1 MLVLLLIIV
10 FFVGTYEVSKE
21 IAKKTRENE
30 GELNAMRGEHEND
43 KDLATIVS
51 ERAASGMMK

>member
-10 FFVGTYEVSKE
+10 FIVGIYEVSKE

-30 GELNAMRGEHEND
+30 SELNAMRGEHEND
-43 KDLATIVS
+43 KDLGTIVS
-51 ERAASGMMK
+51 ERAASGMIK

>member
-10 FFVGTYEVSKE
+10 FIVGTYEISKE

-30 GELNAMRGEHEND
+30 SELNALRGEHDND
-43 KDLATIVS
+43 KDLGTVVS
-51 ERAASGMMK
+51 EHAASKMMK